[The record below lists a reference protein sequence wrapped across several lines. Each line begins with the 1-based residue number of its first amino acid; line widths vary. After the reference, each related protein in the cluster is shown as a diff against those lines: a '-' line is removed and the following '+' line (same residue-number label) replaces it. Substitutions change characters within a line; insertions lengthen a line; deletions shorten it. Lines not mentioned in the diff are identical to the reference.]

1 LPLSLRHIGI
11 RADDFNL
18 VPEFLNQRPGERR
31 GGYKGSKPR
40 SKCHPR
46 DRCFEPAVFPRP
58 MDALE
63 AHRVRPYTGSMHVH
77 AHGAGGPTRVLKISL
92 AVTLGYIV
100 LLVVAGMR
108 AHSLALLSEAGHNL
122 SDFLALLLS
131 LVAVYFQTRPAN
143 STKTYGYHRAGVL
156 AALVNA
162 TSLVAVSFFIFYEAF
177 RRLQHPEHVQA
188 TVMMWVAAAGVVMNG
203 VIALL
208 LYRSSRG
215 FGGDVNIR
223 SALLH
228 EVGDTLST
236 AAVIAGGWAI
246 LVTRNYWI
254 DSALSFGIA
263 VLILWSGFGIV
274 RETLNILLEGT
285 PRGMKLEKIESA
297 IRSVGGVNDVH
308 DLHVWSIGS
317 ETHALSCH
325 ISIADIP
332 PSVSERILRDVKD
345 RLLHDFRIDHTTIQ
359 FEHAICEVAHGCVIP
374 VSESEEHHHH
384 HSH

>member
-1 LPLSLRHIGI
+1 
-11 RADDFNL
+11 
-18 VPEFLNQRPGERR
+18 
-31 GGYKGSKPR
+31 
-40 SKCHPR
+40 
-46 DRCFEPAVFPRP
+46 
-58 MDALE
+58 
-63 AHRVRPYTGSMHVH
+63 MHLH
-77 AHGAGGPTRVLKISL
+77 AHGGSGPKRVLKISL
-92 AVTLGYIV
+92 GVTLAYIV
-100 LLVVAGMR
+100 LLVAAGIR

-131 LVAVYFQTRPAN
+131 LVAVYLQSRPAS

-162 TSLVAVSFFIFYEAF
+162 VSLVAVSFFIFYEAF

-188 TVMMWVAAAGVVMNG
+188 SVMMWVAAAGVVMNG

-208 LYRSSRG
+208 LYRS
-215 FGGDVNIR
+215 GGDVNIR

-246 LVTRNYWI
+246 LVTGDYWI
-254 DSALSFGIA
+254 DSALSVGIGA
-263 VLILWSGFGIV
+263 LILWSGFGIV

-285 PRGMKLEKIESA
+285 PRGMKLELVETA
-297 IRSVGGVNDVH
+297 IRSIEGVNDVH

-325 ISIADIP
+325 IAIADIP

-345 RLLHDFRIDHTTIQ
+345 CLHHHFRIDHTTIQ
-359 FEHAICEVAHGCVIP
+359 FEHAECEVAHGCVMP
-374 VSESEEHHHH
+374 VGESEAHHH